1 MTNYKTILIG
11 NNPYS
16 QDWSLSLN
24 LIKHN
29 KNIILYDFENSKD
42 IDELI
47 LKNRIEFILPLS
59 NKDYNLISKFDI
71 NKNIKILY
79 PNSQTQEL
87 LHNKNLF
94 TKFMLNNFVDF
105 IPNIYYL
112 DEIKIKDIQ
121 YPAIYKPMYS
131 TNGINMSI
139 LFNYNDFLNLK
150 NKNNIQQYITDKYE
164 YGAYM
169 LCIDGIII
177 NYKIIRQPFND
188 FNIKKNNFSK
198 NYENVDFFDISIFQQ
213 IISKLNYSGGINFDF
228 KFNVITNKLYI
239 FEINPRF
246 GGSAFSTNFIYEL
259 LCIIE

>member
-16 QDWSLSLN
+16 YDWLISLN

-29 KNIILYDFENSKD
+29 KNIILYDFENLKD
-42 IDELI
+42 IDDLI
-47 LKNRIEFILPLS
+47 LKNNIEFILPLS

-71 NKNIKILY
+71 KNNIKILY
-79 PNSQTQEL
+79 PNNQTQEL

-105 IPNIYYL
+105 IPEIYYL

-121 YPAIYKPMYS
+121 YPAIYKPMFS
-131 TNGINMSI
+131 TNGTNMFI

-150 NKNNIQQYITDKYE
+150 NKNNIQQYIIDKYE

-169 LCIDGIII
+169 LCINGIII
-177 NYKIIRQPFND
+177 LFSIRTALQAKFAASFFGTSIRSNLLFSISRLSFSNAGECIRICLPFSGQ
-188 FNIKKNNFSK
+188 KQVSK
-198 NYENVDFFDISIFQQ
+198 
-213 IISKLNYSGGINFDF
+213 
-228 KFNVITNKLYI
+228 
-239 FEINPRF
+239 
-246 GGSAFSTNFIYEL
+246 
-259 LCIIE
+259 